1 MTGLEKIVYQ
11 IKNDS
16 DSNISKIRE
25 NARVEVERIMNEAM
39 NEAEAECA
47 AVLQKGKD
55 EVQVQER
62 IFASTAEHEEK
73 KMLLTAR
80 REVIEEVFEKT
91 LSKLRSLPAK
101 EYFAVLSRLA
111 VRYAEAGEGEMLL
124 SAEDRARVPAD
135 FIPGINALV
144 PGKSVKLADDTVKTD
159 GGFIL
164 RYGGIEINCT
174 FASLID
180 GRREQ
185 LGDKLS
191 RFLFA

>member
-1 MTGLEKIVYQ
+1 MTGLEKMIYQ

-16 DSNISKIRE
+16 DSTIAQITE
-25 NARVEVERIMNEAM
+25 NARVEVERIMSEAM
-39 NEAEAECA
+39 TQAEAECA
-47 AVLQKGKD
+47 AVLQKGK
-55 EVQVQER
+55 EEAQVQER
-62 IFASTAEHEEK
+62 IFSSSAEHEEK

-80 REVIEEVFEKT
+80 REVIDDVFAKALE
-91 LSKLRSLPAK
+91 KLRSLPDR
-101 EYFAVLSRLA
+101 EYFTVLSGLA
-111 VRYAEAGEGEMLL
+111 VKYAENGEGEMLL
-124 SAEDRARVPAD
+124 SEKDRAHVPAD
-135 FIPGINALV
+135 FISGINSKLS
-144 PGKSVKLADDTVKTD
+144 GKSVKLASDTVQTN

-174 FASLID
+174 FAALID